1 MKAYRTEL
9 VLTENGALTLAD
21 LPFQAGE
28 TVEIIVLERS
38 APSTTETP
46 AQEFPLAGTVLQYG
60 DPFGAATPLEEWDVL
75 S

>member
-9 VLTENGALTLAD
+9 VLTKDGSLTLAD

-38 APSTTETP
+38 APSTTETLT
-46 AQEFPLAGTVLQYG
+46 QEFPLAGTVLHYE
-60 DPFGAATPLEEWDVL
+60 DPFGAATPLED
-75 S
+75 